1 MPDPQPFLTL
11 KKVAEH
17 LRAVLEEKK
26 YILIFAHNGTGKTR
40 LSMEFKELGKNTVT
54 SPLVTDNQTPLFDEE
69 DNRLV
74 VTETVRDTL
83 YYNAFT
89 EDLFIWNNDLDGD
102 SARELQ
108 MNTASRFFNGLVELE
123 MESRIKR
130 LLRSYLDIDFTIDYE
145 NGTISFARTEKL
157 IDENGNER
165 WEEHDNIKISRGEES
180 VFIWC
185 FFLAIAQLAIDK
197 QEAYDWVKYIYID
210 DPVSSLDDNH
220 VVAIATHLA
229 QLLKSQGNGRDQVKA
244 VISTHHTLFFNVM
257 SNELGKKRAIRYF
270 LSRDRH
276 TGEYL
281 LQDITSDTP
290 EFYHIAMLKDLHEV
304 ADSNEIYTYH
314 FSILRSVLE
323 KAATFHGFSHFG
335 KLVKTEG
342 DEDGIL
348 HYRLVQL
355 LNHGN
360 YSHFE
365 PVLMVEENKEHFR
378 NILRKF
384 MEQFRY
390 NEKIFPSANEE
401 AQQ

>member
-1 MPDPQPFLTL
+1 VPDPQPFPTL

-17 LRAVLEEKK
+17 LRGRLENKK
-26 YILIFAHNGTGKTR
+26 YVLIFAHNGTGKTR
-40 LSMEFKELGKNTVT
+40 LSMEFKALGKKEII
-54 SPLVTDNQTPLFDEE
+54 SPLTTEKGEYL
-69 DNRLV
+69 
-74 VTETVRDTL
+74 VTESGDRIVAAEVKRDTL

-102 SARELQ
+102 SERELQ
-108 MNTASRFFNGLVELE
+108 MNTESRFFNGLVELE

-130 LLRSYLDIDFTIDYE
+130 LLRTYLDIDFTIDYE
-145 NGTISFARTEKL
+145 KGTIRFSRTEKV
-157 IDENGNER
+157 IDENGNEH
-165 WEEHDNIKISRGEES
+165 WEEHDSIKISRGEES

-185 FFLAIAQLAIDK
+185 FFLAVAQLAIDK

-229 QLLKSQGNGRDQVKA
+229 QLLKSQDSGRDQVKA
-244 VISTHHTLFFNVM
+244 VISTHHTLFFNVIN
-257 SNELGKKRAIRYF
+257 NELNRAVRYF

-276 TGEYL
+276 MGEYL
-281 LQDITSDTP
+281 LYNISNDTP
-290 EFYHIAMLKDLHEV
+290 EFYHIAMLKDLHDV
-304 ADSNEIYTYH
+304 AASNEIYTYH

-323 KAATFHGFSHFG
+323 KAATFHGFSNFS
-335 KLVKTEG
+335 KLVKTED

-365 PVLMVEENKEHFR
+365 PVQMVEENKEHFR
-378 NILRKF
+378 NILKKF

-390 NEKIFPSANEE
+390 NEEVFPAASEE
-401 AQQ
+401 PQQ